1 MRKLL
6 SYLPLILFV
15 ICIVSCTADDE
26 DENPCGN
33 ENFTP
38 FLLQVVDQSGENIL
52 AFEEVDPSEIQIYYL
67 NDENEEEMVDFMV
80 YNSSIGAPYIFSRQM
95 TILSISEVHDF
106 VIRLN
111 PDNEV
116 QLNYIVNF
124 SEDTGCRVYD
134 YEARDQ
140 NNNEL
145 QLSTEGSP
153 RTYLVTV
160 AFDPA

>member
-6 SYLPLILFV
+6 IYLPLILFV

>member
-1 MRKLL
+1 MQKLL
-6 SYLPLILFV
+6 SYFPLFLFV
-15 ICIVSCTADDE
+15 ITIISCTADEE

-38 FLLQVVDQSGENIL
+38 FLLQVVNQSGENVL
-52 AFEEVDPSEIQIYYL
+52 AFEDVDPSEIQIYYL
-67 NDENEEEMVDFMV
+67 NDENEEVMVDFMV
-80 YNSSIGAPYIFSRQM
+80 YNNSIGAPYIFSRQM
-95 TILSISEVHDF
+95 TILSISGIHDY
-106 VIRLN
+106 VVRLN
-111 PDNEV
+111 SVNKVEV
-116 QLNYIVNF
+116 NYIVNF
-124 SEDTGCRVYD
+124 SEDTGCRLYD

-153 RTYLVTV
+153 RTFLVTV

>member
-134 YEARDQ
+134 Y
-140 NNNEL
+140 
-145 QLSTEGSP
+145 
-153 RTYLVTV
+153 
-160 AFDPA
+160 